1 MASAWD
7 LDVAC
12 VGPAWVF
19 TLDLYMGFS
28 FRLVSKK
35 DPVVAKPLL
44 GTPLLH
50 GFCLGSRNF
59 IVVLQGNKVC
69 YMDSGICM
77 NNAPN
82 SGTSWQAS
90 AMVTTVDR
98 PLHDLQIVYARLHW
112 PKHCC

>member
-19 TLDLYMGFS
+19 THDPYMDFS

-35 DPVVAKPLL
+35 DSAVAKPLR
-44 GTPLLH
+44 GIPLLH
-50 GFCLGSRNF
+50 GFCIGSRNF
-59 IVVLQGNKVC
+59 MAALQGNKVR
-69 YMDSGICM
+69 YLDSGICM

-90 AMVTTVDR
+90 AMVTTVAR
-98 PLHDLQIVYARLHW
+98 PLHDL
-112 PKHCC
+112 K